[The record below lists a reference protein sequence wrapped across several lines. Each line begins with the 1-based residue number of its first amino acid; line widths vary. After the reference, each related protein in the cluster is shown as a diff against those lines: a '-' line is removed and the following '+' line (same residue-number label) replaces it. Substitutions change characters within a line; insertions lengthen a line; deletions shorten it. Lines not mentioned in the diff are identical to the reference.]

1 MTNIAENIPFY
12 AFLDFEEKEKIEKSV
27 QKISFS
33 RSRIVNSDGNCTGF
47 ISLLSGQLKVYSLSP
62 EGREITLFRFFP
74 SSLCI
79 FTATCLLKDID
90 FDVSIVAE
98 EDSQCLLIPASVMDW
113 IRRRN
118 IKVSNYLGSVI
129 SSHLSDLMWLIDQ
142 ILNKRL
148 DSRVAAYLEEE
159 ADLRGETV
167 LRLTHEEVARHL
179 GSRRE
184 VISRTLSYMEKEG
197 LVRVRRGEVEIDAL
211 HFPRGEHV
219 PDLPRVHTDETD
231 ICQFVELVRIK
242 LLHRAKEHA

>member
-1 MTNIAENIPFY
+1 MTSIAENIPFY
-12 AFLDFEEKEKIEKSV
+12 AFLDAEEREKIEKSV

-118 IKVSNYLGSVI
+118 IKVSNYLGSVL

-159 ADLRGETV
+159 ADLRGGTV
-167 LRLTHEEVARHL
+167 LRLTHEEIARHL

-197 LVRVRRGEVEIDAL
+197 LVRVRRGEVEIADSL
-211 HFPRGEHV
+211 RLGEM
-219 PDLPRVHTDETD
+219 
-231 ICQFVELVRIK
+231 
-242 LLHRAKEHA
+242 AKESVR